1 MDMSIEFPH
10 LGIHLEHV
18 GKTVQFL
25 GIDIAYYG
33 MIMAGAMI
41 AGVGLV
47 LAEARRTGQDED
59 FYLDMLIVSILI
71 GIVGARAYY
80 VVFSWDSYK
89 DDLWEIFNTRNGGL
103 AIYGGILFGVSA
115 ACIYTVK
122 KNVRLG
128 QMVDTAC
135 LGLVL
140 GQIIGRWGNFFNREA
155 FGGYTDGL
163 LAMRLPVDAVRRG
176 EITSQMWEHMQTIEG
191 VGYIQVHPTFLYESM
206 WNILVLAFLLWY
218 RQRKRFQGEIFLL
231 YLAGYGIGRAW
242 IEGLRTDQLRMAVFG
257 VEFPVSQLLSLILV
271 VASGGF
277 ILVLRYRKKGE
288 RYTREMR
295 GEYGTESRKEMDH
308 GGRAEGAVPDDREK
322 EERDGL

>member
-1 MDMSIEFPH
+1 MSIEFPH
-10 LGIHLEHV
+10 LGIHLGHV

-33 MIMAGAMI
+33 MIMAVAMI

-59 FYLDMLIVSILI
+59 FYLDMLLISILV
-71 GIVGARAYY
+71 GIVGARTYY

-89 DDLWEIFNTRNGGL
+89 DDLWEIFNIRNGGL

-122 KNVRLG
+122 KKVPLG
-128 QMVDTAC
+128 RMLDTAC

-140 GQIIGRWGNFFNREA
+140 GQILGRWGNFCNREA

-176 EITSQMWEHMQTIEG
+176 EITSQMWEHLQTIDG

-218 RQRKRFQGEIFLL
+218 RKRKRFQGEVFLL
-231 YLAGYGIGRAW
+231 YLAGYGMGRAW
-242 IEGLRTDQLRMAVFG
+242 IEGLRTDQLRMTFLG
-257 VEFPVSQLLSLILV
+257 MQFPVSQLLSLLLV
-271 VASGGF
+271 AAGGGAVL
-277 ILVLRYRKKGE
+277 ILRYRKKGE
-288 RYTREMR
+288 KYTKEMR
-295 GEYGTESRKEMDH
+295 GAYGTEMDQ
-308 GGRAEGAVPDDREK
+308 RSGAGETAPKDREK
-322 EERDGL
+322 EEEAGCCDQRKG

>member
-18 GKTVQFL
+18 GKTIQFL

-33 MIMAGAMI
+33 MIMAVAMI

-47 LAEARRTGQDED
+47 LAEAKRTGQDED

-115 ACIYTVK
+115 ACIYTMK
-122 KNVRLG
+122 KKVRLG

-135 LGLVL
+135 LGLIL

-155 FGGYTDGL
+155 FGGYTDNV

-176 EITSQMWEHMQTIEG
+176 EITSQMWEHMQTIKG
-191 VGYIQVHPTFLYESM
+191 VDYIQVHPTFLYESM

-218 RQRKRFQGEIFLL
+218 RHRKRSQGEVFLL

-271 VASGGF
+271 VASGGL
-277 ILVLRYRKKGE
+277 ILALRCRRKGE
-288 RYTREMR
+288 KYTRGVR
-295 GEYGTESRKEMDH
+295 GAHGTERREEMDH
-308 GGRAEGAVPDDREK
+308 GDGAEGAASADREK
-322 EERDGL
+322 EERDGF